1 MEEKTGDKY
10 GQGGP
15 GNEIAKFNRKM
26 ARKWWEESWGGGGGR
41 EIRNPADEWGGVTV
55 QHGRSTHGN
64 KHVDGYGAVKSCNIV
79 ICVEVINLLTCRVV
93 YNVNV
98 LIISGQLQILLIA
111 FTGFWCVQFENGR
124 RENVSARLF
133 HLQCSRIHS

>member
-1 MEEKTGDKY
+1 MKLPNLTGRWR
-10 GQGGP
+10 GSGG
-15 GNEIAKFNRKM
+15 RKV
-26 ARKWWEESWGGGGGR
+26 GGGGIGESR
-41 EIRNPADEWGGVTV
+41 DPADGWGGVTV

-64 KHVDGYGAVKSCNIV
+64 KHVDGYGAVKLCNIV
-79 ICVEVINLLTCRVV
+79 ICVEVINPLTCSVV

-111 FTGFWCVQFENGR
+111 FTGFWRVQFENGS

-133 HLQCSRIHS
+133 HLQCSQINS